1 MAGSPLFRSLLV
13 AALAAA
19 LFVPLFVLRGIG
31 PFDFWWWMS
40 AAIVLLVGLGAG
52 LDADGLAALRRD
64 LGEGVLRKI
73 GLGLLAAAAL
83 YAVFFIGNWA
93 SRLLLP
99 FAGADIGQVYGFKAG
114 APVLRIVLSMA
125 LIIGPGEE
133 LFWRAYLQRRWQK
146 CFGPLA
152 GWLAATALY
161 ALVHAGSGNPML
173 VLAAAVCGLFWG
185 FLYMKTGSALLVA
198 VSHTVWDVAVFLI
211 VPFGG

>member
-1 MAGSPLFRSLLV
+1 MAGSPLLRSLLI

-40 AAIVLLVGLGAG
+40 TNILLLVGLGAG
-52 LDADGLAALRRD
+52 LDADYLAALRRD
-64 LGEGVLRKI
+64 LGEGVSRKI

-93 SRLLLP
+93 SRLVLP
-99 FAGADIGQVYGFKAG
+99 FAGADIGQVYGFKTG
-114 APVLRIVLSMA
+114 APVLRLVLSMA
-125 LIIGPGEE
+125 LVIGPGEE
-133 LFWRAYLQRRWQK
+133 FFWRAYLQRRWQK
-146 CFGPLA
+146 RFGPLA

-185 FLYMKTGSALLVA
+185 FLYMRTGSALLVV
-198 VSHTVWDVAVFLI
+198 VSHTVWDIAVFLI
-211 VPFGG
+211 IPFKN